1 MLLLLTL
8 LLRLMSLGP
17 APAGL
22 LSEGQCGPVPLT
34 NVMMGKQDVVEGSGS
49 ESLPPPPQTAAP
61 DWNDGEPSSGS
72 SRGNGSATMRIVY
85 SLASG
90 LSSLPRTLSSRAH
103 SPAPLS
109 EPLLSSDAV
118 SVACETVAMTPH
130 TPRSSPDDESK
141 QGSKQDLGSTNPK
154 VRVSRAYFCGFM
166 ILVDLSVLIY
176 SIYLNGWSFEN
187 FNRNPMLG
195 PSASVLTH
203 LGAKDTPLIREGQWY
218 RLLSAM
224 FLHAGIAHFCFN
236 SFSLWRVGKP
246 LEELYGPWRMAILFL
261 VSGLSGNMLSECD
274 PAGAVLGCTLVA
286 LNRGDHAPPRPA
298 CFLRTVWSVRQET

>member
-1 MLLLLTL
+1 MV
-8 LLRLMSLGP
+8 S
-17 APAGL
+17 
-22 LSEGQCGPVPLT
+22 
-34 NVMMGKQDVVEGSGS
+34 
-49 ESLPPPPQTAAP
+49 
-61 DWNDGEPSSGS
+61 
-72 SRGNGSATMRIVY
+72 

-109 EPLLSSDAV
+109 EPLLSSDAA

-141 QGSKQDLGSTNPK
+141 QGAKQDLGSTNPK
-154 VRVSRAYFCGFM
+154 VRVHRAYFCGFM
-166 ILVDLSVLIY
+166 IVVDLSVLIY
-176 SIYLNGWSFEN
+176 SIYLNGWAFES

-246 LEELYGPWRMAILFL
+246 LEELYGPWRIAILFL
-261 VSGLSGNMLSECD
+261 VSGLSGNMLSE
-274 PAGAVLGCTLVA
+274 
-286 LNRGDHAPPRPA
+286 
-298 CFLRTVWSVRQET
+298 W